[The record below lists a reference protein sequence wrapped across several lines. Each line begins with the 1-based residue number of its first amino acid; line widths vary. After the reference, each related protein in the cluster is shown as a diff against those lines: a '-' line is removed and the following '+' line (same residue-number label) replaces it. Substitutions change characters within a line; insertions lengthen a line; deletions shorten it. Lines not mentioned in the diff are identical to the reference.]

1 MDYQLYISVEEGM
14 GGCVFRT
21 REVGDKLEEKCEFS
35 SLPKMMYPVSRSLKK
50 WASSWAWIIFY
61 GLFS

>member
-1 MDYQLYISVEEGM
+1 M